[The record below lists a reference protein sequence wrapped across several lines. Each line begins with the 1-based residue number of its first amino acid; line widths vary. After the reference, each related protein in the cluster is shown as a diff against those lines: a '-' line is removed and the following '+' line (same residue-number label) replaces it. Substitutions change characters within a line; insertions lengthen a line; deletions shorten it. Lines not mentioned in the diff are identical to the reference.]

1 MQTITE
7 KQYNSLSNLI
17 YKSMMDDPDMNM
29 GNMTIC
35 KEAANEIVNEWV
47 ELEQIIVL
55 YEPKQ
60 ILDEPPII
68 EMHPVFS
75 DLLKP
80 FGII

>member
-7 KQYNSLSNLI
+7 KQYNSLSELI
-17 YKSMMDDPDMNM
+17 YSNLMSNPDFGLGEVSECRDEANRIVDD
-29 GNMTIC
+29 
-35 KEAANEIVNEWV
+35 WV
-47 ELEQIIVL
+47 ELEKIIVL
-55 YEPKQ
+55 YEPEP